1 VNNSDGLIKKG
12 LWLYFLLLVVEGA
25 LRKWVAPGMSN
36 VLLVVRDPV
45 VMGIYAVALTSGRFP
60 WRASVLFLGGLAAL
74 SYLFATLAGAPPIVV
89 LYGLRVN
96 YFHVPLIF
104 VMATVL
110 DRSDVLKFGR
120 AMLWMTP
127 PIVGMM
133 LMQYRAG
140 AGSWWNV
147 GAGGEMDGQLAGAL
161 GKMRP
166 SGPFSFITGPV
177 LWCAL
182 ATAFVFHGWTRPGVY
197 SRGLLVAATLALV
210 VAVPISISRLLMFSV
225 LVVVMFGCAGL
236 LKSPGRAM
244 ALLVP
249 GVLVAATFMS
259 IGDGELTAAF
269 EQRWND
275 SKGSGVQE
283 SIVQRFFDD
292 YTVAYRAVADAPWL
306 GHGVGMG
313 SNVAARFARGS
324 TGFMLAEAE
333 WAKVVL
339 ELGPALG
346 FLFLGF
352 RCWLALKLVLAAG
365 GRLMASGDGLPW
377 LLCGACVL
385 PVVSGQ
391 WAPPTILG
399 FAVFGAGL
407 VFAALNG
414 EETEDTEAEEETEDT
429 EAGEEGAETESYEAD
444 GEEARHA

>member
-1 VNNSDGLIKKG
+1 MNTSDGLIKRG
-12 LWLYFLLLVVEGA
+12 LWLYFLLLVFEGA
-25 LRKWVAPGMSN
+25 LRKWVAPGLSN

-45 VMGIYAVALTSGRFP
+45 VLGIYMVALTSGRFP
-60 WRASVLFLGGLAAL
+60 WRASVLMLGGMAGM
-74 SYLFATLAGAPPIVV
+74 SFLFATLAGAPLVV
-89 LYGLRVN
+89 TVYGIRVN
-96 YFHVPLIF
+96 YFHVPLVF
-104 VMATVL
+104 VMGAVL
-110 DRSDVLKFGR
+110 DRGDVLKFGR
-120 AMLWMTP
+120 VMLWMTP
-127 PIVGMM
+127 PIVVMM

-147 GAGGEMDGQLAGAL
+147 GAGGELDGQLAGAL

-182 ATAFVFHGWTRPGVY
+182 VTAFIFHGWTRPGVY

-225 LVVVMFGCAGL
+225 LVVVMFGVAGF
-236 LKSPGRAM
+236 LKAPGRAM

-269 EQRWND
+269 EQRWEN
-275 SKGSGVQE
+275 SKGSGIQE

-292 YTVAYRAVADAPWL
+292 YTIAYRVMADAPWL
-306 GHGVGMG
+306 GHGIGMG
-313 SNVAARFARGS
+313 SNVAARFARGQS
-324 TGFMLAEAE
+324 GFMLAEAE
-333 WAKVVL
+333 WAKVML

-346 FLFLGF
+346 MMFLGF
-352 RCWLALKLVLAAG
+352 RCWLALKLLLAAG
-365 GRLMASGDGLPW
+365 GRLLESGDALPW

-407 VFAALNG
+407 VLAALNG
-414 EETEDTEAEEETEDT
+414 EAEEDVEAEEE
-429 EAGEEGAETESYEAD
+429 EESEEEEVDETESYEVD
-444 GEEARHA
+444 DEEARHA